1 MAKTEDLKQTVLRI
15 PYESYDYVK
24 EQAKINKTAINT
36 MLVQYIETAI
46 GIEKIEQDMQ
56 EVAFDKMIEEEYIS
70 ASDEDLN
77 SLADRELSNIEKGR
91 IAKRLLLE
99 GLIKA
104 ADDEQMGR
112 VFDVLVSMFN
122 EYNQS

>member
-1 MAKTEDLKQTVLRI
+1 MQKQKNFIKTQVRIDPELYEELKNYSKNNNL
-15 PYESYDYVK
+15 S
-24 EQAKINKTAINT
+24 INSSIVNFIA
-36 MLVQYIETAI
+36 Q
-46 GIEKIEQDMQ
+46 GIEIEKVEADIA
-56 EVAFDKMIEEEYIS
+56 EIEFNKMIEEEYID
-70 ASDEDLN
+70 ASTEDLTA
-77 SLADRELSNIEKGR
+77 LVDRELSNIEKGR

-122 EYNQS
+122 DFKK